1 MPAKIETSKMW
12 ERYKG
17 LDSIDYQN
25 RRLIVDTTRLT
36 EEEML
41 EMLKD
46 ARTGRMIRFPDP
58 DRNRPSLS
66 LRDALERQLEK
77 EAARLEEIC
86 ERSKQPMDFKDE
98 LKKFRDTVDETEIS
112 ETEKRALKEMMDGVT
127 EGIVSKRASE
137 EITHEALKGNCAVY
151 YFLARAYKIS
161 KAQHDK
167 LVDINKD
174 VTAKWLKSITK
185 YGQEPQIPERLR
197 MAPQPEKIVYN
208 DPATIVY
215 WQDGFKTV
223 VKRSENEP
231 ENKYA
236 AFCAA
241 LAKKVYGNN
250 SRVNR
255 IVKGIIVNE
264 KKAKKAKKE

>member
-12 ERYKG
+12 EIYKE
-17 LDSIDYQN
+17 LERIDYQK
-25 RRLIVDTTRLT
+25 RCMIADKPPPTR
-36 EEEML
+36 EEML
-41 EMLKD
+41 EML
-46 ARTGRMIRFPDP
+46 RTGQMIRFPDP

-66 LRDALERQLEK
+66 LRDALERQLDK
-77 EAARLEEIC
+77 EAARLEDIC

-98 LKKFRDTVDETEIS
+98 LKKFRDTVDETELS
-112 ETEKRALKEMMDGVT
+112 ETEKRALKEMMEGVT

-241 LAKKVYGNN
+241 LAKKIYGNN
-250 SRVNR
+250 SRINR